1 MSFVTLLYKKY
12 TKMTQMA
19 QCHTNSMIILKFFY
33 CSKCHKWHNVTHIY
47 IIYKYFFIFPFYYL
61 YFLYLS
67 EVGVKLAQSW
77 CKVGAKLVQSWCKFR
92 VKKNSTY
99 YMNMWNLIIITWNK
113 SIISSEQ
120 DTSLMAVLACF
131 SCSKIYL

>member
-1 MSFVTLLYKKY
+1 MSQ
-12 TKMTQMA
+12 MT
-19 QCHTNSMIILKFFY
+19 QCHTFLMLHLEFY
-33 CSKCHKWHNVTHIY
+33 IFCVVTE
-47 IIYKYFFIFPFYYL
+47 
-61 YFLYLS
+61 LS
-67 EVGVKLAQSW
+67 QSW
-77 CKVGAKLVQSWCKFR
+77 S
-92 VKKNSTY
+92 KKNSTY